1 MSETGVHEDWEGEQE
16 LQPQRTTAKP
26 ISGSGQLKARST
38 LRVCAAGFIV
48 ATALVVLV
56 IGQTTTRNAAPN
68 TGSVDHAVALVDGL
82 GDAAAPLAV
91 RRHLLSEA
99 KIEAVSLG
107 TAGNFTILA
116 KTGISTVPPSIIN
129 GDVGVSP
136 IAASA
141 MTGFNLVLHS
151 STTYSTSEQIIGR
164 AYASN
169 YAVPTPTKMTTAI
182 GDMGTAY
189 SDAAG
194 RVASP
199 IANVNNKA
207 GLISGTIFTTGVYT
221 WDTDVTFDSDIYING
236 AADDRFIFST
246 TGNIIAGSGAKVIL
260 QGGAVASNIVW
271 RSAGYLEAGTD
282 SQLEGIFLVFNE
294 AIFKTRSSLNG
305 RVLAQKAV
313 TLDMAII
320 TEPEA

>member
-1 MSETGVHEDWEGEQE
+1 MSETGVHESEEDWEGEQE
-16 LQPQRTTAKP
+16 SQPQRTAAKP
-26 ISGSGQLKARST
+26 ISGQLKARST
-38 LRVCAAGFIV
+38 LRVCAAAVFIA

-56 IGQTTTRNAAPN
+56 VGQTTTRDAAPT
-68 TGSVDHAVALVDGL
+68 TGSVDHVVDGL
-82 GDAAAPLAV
+82 GDAAAPFAV

-99 KIEAVSLG
+99 KSEPVLLG
-107 TAGNFTILA
+107 TAGDFAVLSKA
-116 KTGISTVPPSIIN
+116 GISTVPFSVIN

-136 IAASA
+136 IAATA
-141 MTGFNLVLHS
+141 MTGFSLVLHS
-151 STTYSTSEQIIGR
+151 STTYSTSEQITGR
-164 AYASN
+164 AYAAD
-169 YAVPTPTKMTTAI
+169 YAVPTPSKMTTAI

-199 IANVNNKA
+199 IANVNTKA
-207 GLISGTIFTTGVYT
+207 GLINGTIFTTGVYT
-221 WDTDVTFDSDIYING
+221 WDTDVIFGSDIYING
-236 AADDRFIFST
+236 NADDRFIFST

-260 QGGAVASNIVW
+260 QGGAVASNLVW

-282 SQLEGIFLVFNE
+282 SHLEGIFLVFNE

-305 RVLAQKAV
+305 RVLAHKAV